1 MGSDAVTRISVI
13 VPTRNRPALLREA
26 LESIRRLERDGLV
39 LEILVGDN
47 GDDPLTQ
54 EVAREF
60 GASHLRAPRVGA
72 AAARNVCLDVV
83 TGDYVAFLDDD
94 DVWLDG
100 HLIPHL
106 ALLRA
111 RPDLEAVFSQRVWAD
126 TELRP
131 VAAPDPAADPGQG
144 KDLLRNIIGGAIPQ
158 IGTMLVRKPALASVG
173 QFDEAL
179 VGGTDWDWTLRFA
192 RRETLGYVP
201 HLSNIVRGRPPGT
214 YNTLQFSRLRY
225 DWRIFLRHVTA
236 NWRVW
241 RSPLDLMRAYRGTF
255 GHYYGYFEDAALAL
269 SERGDRAGVFGAIW
283 GAFRIF
289 PLRALH
295 NSLANRPLR
304 QSLLKVLTRARDDA
318 TYEGERN

>member
-1 MGSDAVTRISVI
+1 MNAAATRISVI

-39 LEILVGDN
+39 FEILVGDN

-54 EVAREF
+54 EVADEF
-60 GASHLRAPRVGA
+60 GALHLRAPKVGA
-72 AAARNVCLDVV
+72 AAARNVCLGAV

-94 DVWLDG
+94 DVWLEG
-100 HLIPHL
+100 HLTPHL
-106 ALLRA
+106 ALLRV
-111 RPDLEAVFSQRVWAD
+111 RPELEAVFSQRVWAD

-131 VAAPDPAADPGQG
+131 VAEPDPAADPGQG
-144 KDLLRNIIGGAIPQ
+144 KELLRNIIGGAIPQ
-158 IGTMLVRKPALASVG
+158 IGTMLVRKRALEGVG
-173 QFDEAL
+173 LFDETL

-225 DWRIFLRHVTA
+225 DWRIFLRHVA
-236 NWRVW
+236 VNWRVW
-241 RSPLDLMRAYRGTF
+241 RSPLEVIQAYRRSF

-269 SERGDRAGVFGAIW
+269 SERGDRAGVFAAVW
-283 GAFRIF
+283 GAFRVF
-289 PLRALH
+289 PHRALH
-295 NSLANRPLR
+295 NVLANRPLR
-304 QSLLKVLTRARDDA
+304 QSLLRVLTRPPDGAA
-318 TYEGERN
+318 FEGKRH